1 MRRPLAVYGIAL
13 AAVAGGLAL
22 PGVLYEAG
30 VRPAWMERF
39 SLRWRLASDEL
50 ASIAYRRESL
60 ELFKLALR
68 RDPASPYRWCDY
80 GEAQLAAGDAAGARR
95 AMARGLE
102 LGPAIGPILMRQ
114 VNFARRVD
122 DAGTALRA
130 GRRLLE
136 LVPDYD
142 DAVFTTWD
150 RMEIPTAQ
158 ALDSGLPDRRAAQSY
173 LRHTVEGLNLARA
186 ADAWAWLLRRG
197 YVDDAL
203 ADNYAAAL
211 VRRGAAAAAWQAWTA
226 YAGARE
232 PGYPER
238 NTIFNPGFEREPAGT
253 TFDWRMETSPGV
265 AVVRDLSAA
274 AEGKASL
281 RLSFDGTENVTDC
294 GVSQRMVLQPGTY
307 SFEGRMKTR
316 ELTTDE
322 GLGFRVFDPENPS
335 LLDART
341 ARLSGTHDW
350 TVLQV
355 SFEVRPATRLVEVRV
370 VRAPSLKFDDKVAG
384 TAWIDGLVLR
394 SARRN

>member
-1 MRRPLAVYGIAL
+1 MRKPLAVYGIAL

-30 VRPAWMERF
+30 VRPGWMERF
-39 SLRWRLASDEL
+39 NLRWRLGSDEL
-50 ASIAYRRESL
+50 ASLAYRRESL
-60 ELFKLALR
+60 QLFELALR

-80 GEAQLAAGDAAGARR
+80 GEALLASGDAAGARR

-122 DAGTALRA
+122 DAGTALRI
-130 GRRLLE
+130 GNRLLA

-142 DAVFTTWD
+142 DAVFTTRD

-173 LRHTVEGLNLARA
+173 LRHTVEGLNLPRA
-186 ADAWAWLLRRG
+186 ADAWAWLLRKG

-203 ADNYAAAL
+203 ADYYADGL
-211 VRRGAAAAAWQAWTA
+211 VRRDRAAAAWQAWTS

-238 NTIFNPGFEREPAGT
+238 NAIFNPGFEREPAGAM
-253 TFDWRMETSPGV
+253 FDWRIDTSPGV
-265 AVVRDLSAA
+265 AVVRDLGVA

-281 RLSFDGTENVTDC
+281 RLSFDGTENVSDC
-294 GVSQRMVLQPGTY
+294 GVSQRMVLRPGAY

-322 GLGFRVFDPENPS
+322 GAGFRILDPENPS
-335 LLDART
+335 RLDART
-341 ARLSGTHDW
+341 ARLTGTHDW

-370 VRAPSLKFDDKVAG
+370 VRTPSMKFDDKVAG
-384 TAWIDGLVLR
+384 TAWIDGLVLG
-394 SARRN
+394 SAGRN